1 MADLSGDIANMV
13 FGRVDKGDIG
23 NFSID
28 SQMLNVLMVLDGQ
41 NNVAYVAQ
49 KTGLS
54 MGDIREVL
62 NKLLTL
68 GLVAPVVSGSSVLE
82 ADFFAYLQEQLALA
96 VGPIAGV
103 LIEDGVADLGYGM
116 DNFPNNR
123 AAELVDL
130 LAREIQREEKIAD
143 FKKNMVNKLIAK

>member
-1 MADLSGDIANMV
+1 MADLSGDIAKMV

-23 NFSID
+23 KFSID

-54 MGDIREVL
+54 IGDIREVL
-62 NKLLTL
+62 NKLLSL
-68 GLVAPVVSGSSVLE
+68 GLVAPATSGGAVLD
-82 ADFFAYLQEQLALA
+82 ASFFAFLQEQLALA

-103 LIEDGVADLGYGM
+103 LIEDGIDDLGYTM
-116 DNFPNNR
+116 DNFPSNR
-123 AAELVDL
+123 AAELVDM
-130 LAREIQREEKIAD
+130 LAREIQREEKKAD
-143 FKKNMVNKLIAK
+143 FKKNLVNKLIAK